1 MTYAIVFFTG
11 FCMSAFLERFL
22 SVKRNRPKP
31 DVFKDLDRM
40 DV

>member
-11 FCMSAFLERFL
+11 FCMSACIERFL
-22 SVKRNRPKP
+22 SVKRKP
-31 DVFKDLDRM
+31 PESVYDDLDKM

>member
-11 FCMSAFLERFL
+11 FCMSSIIERFL
-22 SVKRNRPKP
+22 SVKRNRPERVY
-31 DVFKDLDRM
+31 DDLDKM